1 MSFTAARG
9 LRGMKLTVTTFQTL
23 DGVMQAPGGPEEDPS
38 GGFEHGGWLV
48 PHADAEM
55 GAFMDET
62 FQAAEAFLL
71 GRFTYETFAAYWP
84 QMNDPDDTVATKLN
98 TLPKHVVSRTLRDE
112 DLTWAGASLIG
123 DDVVARVTELKAQPG
138 GELQVHGSA
147 GLIQTLL
154 ENELVDEL
162 RILTF
167 PVVLGSG
174 KRLFGEGTVP
184 AGVKLT
190 DTRTTSAGTVISV
203 YAVEGRP
210 GYGTYALDAEGS
222 APVV

>member
-1 MSFTAARG
+1 
-9 LRGMKLTVTTFQTL
+9 MKLTVTTFQTL

-62 FQAAEAFLL
+62 FAGAEAFLL
-71 GRFTYETFAAYWP
+71 GRFTYQTFAAHWP
-84 QMNDPDDTVATKLN
+84 RVDPTGDTVATKLN
-98 TLPKHVVSRTLRDE
+98 TLPKHVASRTLRQQ
-112 DLTWAGASLIG
+112 DLDWEGATLLG
-123 DDVVARVTELKAQPG
+123 DDVPARVAELKQRPG

-147 GLIQTLL
+147 GLVQTLL
-154 ENELVDEL
+154 QHELVDEL
-162 RILTF
+162 RVLTF

-174 KRLFGEGTVP
+174 KRLFGEGTAP
-184 AGVKLT
+184 ANVRLT
-190 DTRTTSAGTVISV
+190 ESRTTSAGTIIGV

-210 GYGTYALDAEGS
+210 SYGSFTLEDEGVQG
-222 APVV
+222 A